1 MVQYSFKGSRKKHIV
16 IAWKLRKENVKK
28 RKKCFLKE
36 SIGLPERAVL
46 CNINNKAISAR
57 RYLGQEW
64 RELLIEAPNKEKTKP
79 FTMIL
84 FGTSKVSLPSENRWK
99 VWFTQL
105 DILKRPFF
113 LSWKFR

>member
-16 IAWKLRKENVKK
+16 IAWKIERKCKK
-28 RKKCFLKE
+28 RKKKKTLKE

-64 RELLIEAPNKEKTKP
+64 RELLIEAPNKEEKTKT

-84 FGTSKVSLPSENRWK
+84 LGTSKVSLPSENR
-99 VWFTQL
+99 
-105 DILKRPFF
+105 
-113 LSWKFR
+113 